1 MGLTED
7 QRGLLAD
14 IDSAKQ
20 TLEKGVHALNE
31 LLRHIGAWDRGNSG
45 PLVPEDMTDTEVTA
59 ILRRKYTA
67 LRDAILAAAH
77 ALPEV

>member
-1 MGLTED
+1 MGLTEN
-7 QRGLLAD
+7 QRGILAD

-31 LLRHIGAWDRGNSG
+31 LLRHIRAWDMGDAS
-45 PLVPEDMTDTEVTA
+45 PLVPEDMTETEVTA
-59 ILRRKYTA
+59 ILRQKYTA
-67 LRDAILAAAH
+67 LRDSILAAAH